1 MEIAEAPSGELM
13 IEKISSAAFIGC
25 LWLLGWDRG
34 AVAEE
39 PTSATAPAISSQQN
53 WNFHL
58 QNTEVV
64 QGYPTFSANYSGPN
78 SLPRGGETRET
89 ASLDLFGGL
98 RLWNGAEAHVDG
110 LTWQGFGIGDT
121 LGAEG
126 FPSGEAY
133 RVGTDVPNGT
143 IARLFIRQTIGFGGD
158 QEDVPDEQ
166 LSLASKADVSRLTI
180 TVGRFASSDI
190 FDTNTYA
197 NSPTT
202 QFMNWAFVNNE
213 GWDYPADEIGCTT
226 GIALELNQPSWTL
239 RYGFFQVPGAQ
250 NSFTADDAFLTWP
263 SAGPLKDGEFLRA
276 WAMVT
281 ELERRYDFGAHP
293 GVIRLLAFLNS
304 AKMASY
310 ADAIPILR
318 ANGVGADI
326 SAAQAYRYKYGFGL
340 NWEQE
345 VANNVGVFSRL
356 GWNDGE
362 EQGWMFS
369 DVAYAASLGIS
380 VKGAAWNRPDDTFGL
395 AGVGSGIPH
404 VAQQFFSDG
413 GLGILAGDGRL
424 NYGWEKVVE
433 TYYDFA
439 VWKSIH
445 TSLDYQF
452 IDNPAFNRDRG
463 PVSVFGVRVHW
474 EL

>member
-1 MEIAEAPSGELM
+1 
-13 IEKISSAAFIGC
+13 
-25 LWLLGWDRG
+25 
-34 AVAEE
+34 V
-39 PTSATAPAISSQQN
+39 PTTTTEQN

-64 QGYPTFSANYSGPN
+64 QGYPNFSAKYSGPN

-89 ASLDLFGGL
+89 ASLDVFGGL
-98 RLWNGAEAHVDG
+98 RLWNGAEAHIDG
-110 LTWQGFGIGDT
+110 LTWQGFGVGNT
-121 LGAEG
+121 LGAEA

-158 QEDVPDEQ
+158 KEDVPDGQ
-166 LSLASKADVSRLTI
+166 LSLASKVDVSRLTI
-180 TVGRFASSDI
+180 TAGRFASSDI
-190 FDTNTYA
+190 FDLNTYA

-202 QFMNWAFVNNE
+202 QFMNWALINNE
-213 GWDYPADEIGCTT
+213 GWDYPADEIGFTT
-226 GIALELNQPSWTL
+226 GIAFELNQPDWTL
-239 RYGFFQVPGAQ
+239 RYGFFQVPGMQ
-250 NSFTADDAFLTWP
+250 NSFTAEDAFLTWP
-263 SAGPLKDGEFLRA
+263 SAGPLKDGEFLRS

-281 ELERRYDFGAHP
+281 ELERRYNLATHP

-310 ADAIPILR
+310 ADTLPILK
-318 ANGVGADI
+318 ANGPAADI
-326 SAAQAYRYKYGFGL
+326 SAAQTYRCKYGFGL

-356 GWNDGE
+356 GWNDGQ

-380 VKGAAWNRPDDTFGL
+380 VKGAAWNRPEDTFGL
-395 AGVGSGIPH
+395 AGAGSGIPH
-404 VAQQFFSDG
+404 VAQQFFEDG

-424 NYGWEKVVE
+424 HYGWEKAIE
-433 TYYDFA
+433 TYYDLA

-445 TSLDYQF
+445 ASLDYQF

-463 PVSVFGVRVHW
+463 PISIFGVRVHW